1 MLAGLLEQVMA
12 DIPLLTMA
20 KKQILA
26 EKPNLSADDEQLEE
40 TLCMLCSFYS
50 LDDMMS
56 FISSEKF
63 RSLALRDEP
72 WIGFEIGLYKDHTKT
87 IEFIPSAKEY
97 ILADS
102 LMSGVFENNLWNGV
116 TTDELHQALLLW
128 PNLSMSDVQ

>member
-72 WIGFEIGLYKDHTKT
+72 WIG
-87 IEFIPSAKEY
+87 
-97 ILADS
+97 
-102 LMSGVFENNLWNGV
+102 
-116 TTDELHQALLLW
+116 
-128 PNLSMSDVQ
+128 